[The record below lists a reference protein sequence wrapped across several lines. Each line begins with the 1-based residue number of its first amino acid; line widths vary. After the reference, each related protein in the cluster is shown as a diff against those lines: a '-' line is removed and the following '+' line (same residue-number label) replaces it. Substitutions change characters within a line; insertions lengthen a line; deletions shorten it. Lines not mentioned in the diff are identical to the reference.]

1 MICSRVIIFF
11 CRVSNVARGFPVP
24 SGYTAQKMA
33 RQGACDVVQ
42 MHDCSGHMVMNLA
55 LVHVPEAIHHNRA
68 RRPNKCTGRE
78 LEPKTDRS
86 GKELAEKKRGEM
98 KQNEAN
104 LAYLGH
110 QYSTAESRGA
120 KILSLFGQNLRRNAV
135 EFFSRETS
143 ESVQMD
149 ELFKSLMCSM

>member
-1 MICSRVIIFF
+1 MI
-11 CRVSNVARGFPVP
+11 AL
-24 SGYTAQKMA
+24 A
-33 RQGACDVVQ
+33 
-42 MHDCSGHMVMNLA
+42 NLA
-55 LVHVPEAIHHNRA
+55 LVHLPRAIRYDGMEKM
-68 RRPNKCTGRE
+68 NKYTGRE